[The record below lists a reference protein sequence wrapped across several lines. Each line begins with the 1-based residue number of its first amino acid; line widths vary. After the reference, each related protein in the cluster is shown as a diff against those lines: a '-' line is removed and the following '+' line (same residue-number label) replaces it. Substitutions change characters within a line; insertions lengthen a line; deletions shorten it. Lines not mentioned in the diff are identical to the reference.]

1 MQLRSRI
8 TRPFKV
14 SEVHRDYHSQRRLTS
29 ANLGTAVALYEVG
42 AALGA
47 LSCAFI
53 GDYLGRR
60 RTVFI
65 AGCVC
70 LVGIVIQASPFSLGQ
85 LIAGR
90 IITGA

>member
-1 MQLRSRI
+1 MLR
-8 TRPFKV
+8 V
-14 SEVHRDYHSQRRLTS
+14 S
-29 ANLGTAVALYEVG
+29 GTAVALYEVG

-53 GDYLGRR
+53 GDILGRR
-60 RTVFI
+60 RMVFL

-70 LVGIVIQASPFSLGQ
+70 IVGIIIQASPFSLGQ

-90 IITGA
+90 IITGTETIRSQLLF